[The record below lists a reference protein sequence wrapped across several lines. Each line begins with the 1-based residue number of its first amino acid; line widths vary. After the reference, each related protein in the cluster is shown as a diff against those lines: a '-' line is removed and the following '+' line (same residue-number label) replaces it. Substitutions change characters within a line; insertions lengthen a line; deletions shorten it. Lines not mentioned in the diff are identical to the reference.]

1 MQDECSAQA
10 VSTVPLTLILI
21 HNEIIVWD
29 IQYHTAPKLANLS
42 VVVSMVSPY
51 HIISIEVILKFVG
64 KDSFHINFTSPSVVK
79 G

>member
-42 VVVSMVSPY
+42 VIVSMVSPY
-51 HIISIEVILKFVG
+51 HVISIEVILKFVS
-64 KDSFHINFTSPSVVK
+64 KCHFHLNCTSSSVVK